1 MTLLLLITLA
11 QVQFGPPPS
20 DAEWE
25 AAKCRTEADRVSCGL
40 DAFKVL
46 TDSLIEGQA
55 EVEKLQLQLTAK
67 DVQLEALKA
76 ALLAKPVQVVQVTPV
91 YSNAKPIVAV
101 VTAVLGTAA
110 MTASLTVDTLAP
122 GTRIGL
128 GITGAAAVAGSFV
141 IVF

>member
-25 AAKCRTEADRVSCGL
+25 AAKCHTEGDRVSCGL
-40 DAFKVL
+40 GAFKAL

-55 EVEKLQLQLTAK
+55 DVAKLQLQLTAK

-76 ALLAKPVQVVQVTPV
+76 ALLAKPVQVTPV
-91 YSNAKPIVAV
+91 HSNVKPIVAV
-101 VTAVLGTAA
+101 VAAVLGTAA
-110 MTASLTVDTLAP
+110 MTVSLTVDTLAP

-128 GITGAAAVAGSFV
+128 GLTGAAAVAGSFV